1 MKIIKT
7 YENYILR
14 ESANRN
20 EVVDFLNDFGFF
32 ISMNLS
38 KITSY
43 SSDNNNKKELE
54 EMQKNIRKP
63 LINGKTYTELLNDM
77 NIIIN
82 NPKYLSTMLSQIK
95 SLLEYIEPRVAKY
108 VDNGEIKNKWLK
120 RIDDLKRKYIKI
132 VK

>member
-7 YENYILR
+7 YKNYILK
-14 ESANRN
+14 ESATRN
-20 EVVDFLNDFGFF
+20 EIADFLNDFGFF
-32 ISMNLS
+32 ITMNLS
-38 KITSY
+38 KISSY
-43 SSDNNNKKELE
+43 SSDDNNKKELE

-63 LINGKTYTELLNDM
+63 LINGKTYTEMLNDM

-82 NPKYLSTMLSQIK
+82 NPKYLSTLLSQIK
-95 SLLEYIEPRVAKY
+95 SLLEYIEPRVDKY

>member
-7 YENYILR
+7 YKNYILK
-14 ESANRN
+14 ESATRN
-20 EVVDFLNDFGFF
+20 EIADFLNDFGFF
-32 ISMNLS
+32 ITMNLS
-38 KITSY
+38 KISSY
-43 SSDNNNKKELE
+43 SSDDNNKKELE

-95 SLLEYIEPRVAKY
+95 SLLEYIEPRVDKY

>member
-7 YENYILR
+7 YKNYILK
-14 ESANRN
+14 ESATRN
-20 EVVDFLNDFGFF
+20 EIADFLNDFGFF
-32 ISMNLS
+32 ITMNLS
-38 KITSY
+38 KISSY
-43 SSDNNNKKELE
+43 SSDDNNKKELE

-82 NPKYLSTMLSQIK
+82 NPKYLSTLLSQIK
-95 SLLEYIEPRVAKY
+95 SLLEYIEPRVDKY

>member
-32 ISMNLS
+32 ITMNLS
-38 KITSY
+38 KISSY
-43 SSDNNNKKELE
+43 SSDDNNKKELE

-63 LINGKTYTELLNDM
+63 LINGKVYTELLNDM

-82 NPKYLSTMLSQIK
+82 NPKYLSTLLSQIK

-120 RIDDLKRKYIKI
+120 RIEDLKRKYIKI

>member
-14 ESANRN
+14 ESATRN

-32 ISMNLS
+32 ITMNLS
-38 KITSY
+38 KISSY
-43 SSDNNNKKELE
+43 SSDDNNKKELE

-63 LINGKTYTELLNDM
+63 LINGKVYTELLNDM

-82 NPKYLSTMLSQIK
+82 NPKYLSTLLSQIK

-120 RIDDLKRKYIKI
+120 RIEDLKRKYIKI

>member
-14 ESANRN
+14 ESATRN

-32 ISMNLS
+32 ITMNLS
-38 KITSY
+38 KISSY
-43 SSDNNNKKELE
+43 SSDDNNKKELE

-63 LINGKTYTELLNDM
+63 LINGKVYTELLNDM

-82 NPKYLSTMLSQIK
+82 NPKYLSTLLSQIK